1 MKCQVCGE
9 AEATI
14 HFKEL
19 KFEEMHEMHLCPAC
33 AEEKGFHS
41 MVEMEKN
48 SLTSK
53 LIFMAENL
61 SGEGSAKIGQVQ
73 CPACGM
79 RYGEFARAGRL
90 GCPDCYNA
98 FDLQLRRLLR
108 RIHGSTRHVGKTP
121 GRPRPISDR
130 RVQLQRLQD
139 DLQRAIVSEDYER
152 AAMLRDEI
160 RLLESTPAEEEPR
173 T

>member
-1 MKCQVCGE
+1 VKCQVCGE

-19 KFEEMHEMHLCPAC
+19 KLEEMHEMHLCPAC

-41 MVEMEKN
+41 MVEMEKS
-48 SLTSK
+48 SLSSK

-73 CPACGM
+73 CPSCGM

-90 GCPDCYNA
+90 GCSECYGA
-98 FDLQLRRLLR
+98 FDVQLRRLLR
-108 RIHGSTRHVGKTP
+108 RVHGSTRHIGKSP

-130 RVQLQRLQD
+130 RAQLQRLQD

-152 AAMLRDEI
+152 AAQIRDAI
-160 RLLESTPAEEEPR
+160 RKLENAPAEEEPR
-173 T
+173 L